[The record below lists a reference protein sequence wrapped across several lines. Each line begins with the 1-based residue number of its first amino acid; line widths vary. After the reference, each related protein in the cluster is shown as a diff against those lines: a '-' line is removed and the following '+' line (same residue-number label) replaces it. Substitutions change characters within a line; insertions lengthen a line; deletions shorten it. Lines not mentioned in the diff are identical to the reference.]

1 MWDSSVPK
9 EKEKEK
15 ENQRLWK
22 KTFSVWTRGSWEG
35 HIMRCIAQRN
45 QVGSMHELLYI
56 LILRL
61 RGKGD
66 RRSLGIF
73 QRISQLLRSTL
84 SH

>member
-61 RGKGD
+61 RGKGEEA
-66 RRSLGIF
+66 LGYFNEYPNCLGVLYHIN
-73 QRISQLLRSTL
+73 
-84 SH
+84 